1 MEKDVV
7 GKQVIKICLSVKKK
21 KKLSLKKLLE
31 KKQLLIILKFFS
43 FLVFYLYADVISSS
57 IQ

>member
-1 MEKDVV
+1 MEKEVV

-21 KKLSLKKLLE
+21 KTFPE
-31 KKQLLIILKFFS
+31 EAIRKKQLLIIPNFFFS